1 MDRKVA
7 IAVFVGI
14 FGAGF
19 AIAFLIYLGHLIAPV
34 DIPEGFKD
42 WPKDAKITFMKNLPP
57 SHYILVILGQGLG
70 ILSGVVAGRLLYK
83 KAIRPLYIILV
94 IMLMM
99 SVINFLSMPH
109 PTWFIF
115 ADLGF
120 SILLSL
126 AFIKTRKKA

>member
-1 MDRKVA
+1 MDRKIA

-19 AIAFLIYLGHLIAPV
+19 AIALFIYLGHLVVPI

-42 WPKDAKITFMKNLPP
+42 WPKDAKITYMKNLEPA
-57 SHYILVILGQGLG
+57 HYIAVILAQGLG
-70 ILSGVVAGRLLYK
+70 ILLGVIAGRSLYN
-83 KAIRPLYIILV
+83 KAITPLYIILV

-99 SVINFLSMPH
+99 SIINFLSMPH

-120 SILLSL
+120 SSLLSL
-126 AFIKTRKKA
+126 AYIRSRKNT

>member
-19 AIAFLIYLGHLIAPV
+19 AIALFIYLGHLIVPV
-34 DIPEGFKD
+34 DIPEGFKE
-42 WPKDAKITFMKNLPP
+42 WSKDAKIMYMKNLPLG
-57 SHYILVILGQGLG
+57 HYIAVIVAQGLG
-70 ILSGVVAGRLLYK
+70 ILLGVIAGRLLYN

-99 SVINFLSMPH
+99 SVINYLSMPH

-115 ADLGF
+115 ADIGF
-120 SILLSL
+120 SSLLSL
-126 AFIKTRKKA
+126 VYIRSLKNA

>member
-19 AIAFLIYLGHLIAPV
+19 AIALLIYLGHLIAPV
-34 DIPEGFKD
+34 EIPDGFRKWPEG
-42 WPKDAKITFMKNLPP
+42 AKITFMKNLPA

-70 ILSGVVAGRLLYK
+70 ILLGVVAGRLLYD

-99 SVINFLSMPH
+99 STINYLSMPH
-109 PTWFIF
+109 PTWFLF

-120 SILLSL
+120 SGLLSI
-126 AFIKTRKKA
+126 AYIQSRQKA

>member
-19 AIAFLIYLGHLIAPV
+19 AIALLIYLGHLIAPV
-34 DIPEGFKD
+34 DIPDGFKN
-42 WPKDAKITFMKNLPP
+42 WSKEAKIIFMKNLPP
-57 SHYILVILGQGLG
+57 SHFILVILGQGLG
-70 ILSGVVAGRLLYK
+70 ILSGVVAGRLLYN
-83 KAIRPLYIILV
+83 KATRPLYIILV

-99 SVINFLSMPH
+99 STINYFSMPH
-109 PTWFIF
+109 PTWFLF

-120 SILLSL
+120 SGLLSIAYIQSL
-126 AFIKTRKKA
+126 KKV